1 MAATLELVT
10 DEILAKLKTY
20 WDANAPA
27 AVGGAYNPKML
38 TEADRAEDPA
48 AQQGW
53 CRISIRHSSVGAG
66 TLGGKGQRRITRYG
80 LIQVQIFS
88 PFLDGSGFTV
98 VQRLA
103 QVARDAYEGDRTP
116 NVCFAACRL
125 NEQGRDGP
133 WIQMNLTADF
143 NWDEV
148 K

>member
-10 DEILAKLKTY
+10 DQMLSKFKTH

-38 TEADRAEDPA
+38 TEADQNEHPND
-48 AQQGW
+48 QEGW
-53 CRISIRHSSVGAG
+53 CRVSIRHSSVGAG
-66 TLGGKGQRRITRYG
+66 TLGGIGQRRITRYG
-80 LIQVQIFS
+80 FIYVQIFA
-88 PFLDGSGFTV
+88 PALDGQGFTI

-103 QVARDAYEGDRTP
+103 QVARDAYEGERTED
-116 NVCFAACRL
+116 VWFGACRL

-133 WIQMNLTADF
+133 WMQINLAADF
-143 NWDEV
+143 QWEEV